1 MDQIELIEKMR
12 RLEEEKEREIENDGV
27 LEDENEIA
35 KNNENDKENEKEKN
49 NENENEEKEIEDSDL
64 VDLDASEGEHGID
77 VVIAMNHMNS
87 RVVELENKVAWYK
100 TALDAAVDSASNMMK
115 TYNEDKE
122 KEKER
127 KEMKENKRDKEI
139 GAKTT
144 KNKRRIFYDQHKL
157 DPEIREEAMK
167 MKEESGK
174 KKYMWFCV
182 MTVTNRM
189 FDEIKK
195 NKKEDKE
202 KERSGGLD
210 NNDRASES

>member
-12 RLEEEKEREIENDGV
+12 RLEEEEEKERENDGV

-35 KNNENDKENEKEKN
+35 KNNENDKKN
-49 NENENEEKEIEDSDL
+49 EKEIEDIDL
-64 VDLDASEGEHGID
+64 VDLDASEGGGGHGID
-77 VVIAMNHMNS
+77 VVIAMNQMNS

-100 TALDAAVDSASNMMK
+100 MALDAAVDSASNMMK

-122 KEKER
+122 KDK
-127 KEMKENKRDKEI
+127 DKEKNKEK
-139 GAKTT
+139 GAKNT
-144 KNKRRIFYDQHKL
+144 KNKRRIFYDQHKM

-195 NKKEDKE
+195 NKE
-202 KERSGGLD
+202 KKRSGGLD